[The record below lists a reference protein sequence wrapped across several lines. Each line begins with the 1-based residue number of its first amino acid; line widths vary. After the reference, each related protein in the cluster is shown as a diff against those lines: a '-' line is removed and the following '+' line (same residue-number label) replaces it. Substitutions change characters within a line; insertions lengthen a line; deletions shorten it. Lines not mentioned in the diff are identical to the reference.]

1 MTTRR
6 TVKVGAR
13 KKIPKQRSNRAKTK
27 SGLDIEWIGENLGA
41 EHSFPVVTAPDGA
54 FGAAA
59 LALEVAARLESR
71 GGRPSD
77 PEASIRRLVPMKRS
91 VWRGLQEEARAVS
104 TSNRRVS
111 PGQLAAVLVEKGLA
125 GVRRGR

>member
-6 TVKVGAR
+6 VVKVGAS
-13 KKIPKQRSNRAKTK
+13 KKNPKQRSSRATTK
-27 SGLDIEWIGENLGA
+27 SGLDIEWIGKNLGA
-41 EHSFPVVTAPDGA
+41 EHSFPVTTAPDGA
-54 FGAAA
+54 FGAAG

-77 PEASIRRLVPMKRS
+77 PEASLRRLVPMKKS
-91 VWRGLQEEARAVS
+91 VWRGLEEEARAIS
-104 TSNRRVS
+104 TSHRRVS

-125 GVRRGR
+125 GVRKGR